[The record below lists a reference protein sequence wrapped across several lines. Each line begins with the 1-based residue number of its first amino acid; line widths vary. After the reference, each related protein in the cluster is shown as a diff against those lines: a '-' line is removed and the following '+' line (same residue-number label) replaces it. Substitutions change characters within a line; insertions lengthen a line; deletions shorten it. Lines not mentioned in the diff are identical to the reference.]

1 MNNFNNIKWVI
12 YGLIGCWLVYT
23 MACSSGT
30 TTEEVEYPTEGLI
43 TTVKE
48 VETDLFKIEDE
59 VTAPTP
65 EESLIIAKYMDST
78 IDTFTLDE
86 ARLYSQVDGG
96 RRSGVARAASYGFFG
111 FMMGRSM
118 GTHRPAASAYTNQK
132 AHQRA
137 SSKAGS
143 SIKKTAARKTV
154 SKPKG
159 RTGTGKGRSS
169 RSYGG

>member
-1 MNNFNNIKWVI
+1 MNNIKWLI
-12 YGLIGCWLVYT
+12 YVAVGCWLLYT
-23 MACSSGT
+23 VACSSDT

-59 VTAPTP
+59 ITAPTP

-86 ARLYSQVDGG
+86 ARLYSQVEGG

-118 GTHRPAASAYTNQK
+118 GTHRPAASAYTNPK

-154 SKPKG
+154 SRPKG
-159 RTGTGKGRSS
+159 KSGTGGGRST